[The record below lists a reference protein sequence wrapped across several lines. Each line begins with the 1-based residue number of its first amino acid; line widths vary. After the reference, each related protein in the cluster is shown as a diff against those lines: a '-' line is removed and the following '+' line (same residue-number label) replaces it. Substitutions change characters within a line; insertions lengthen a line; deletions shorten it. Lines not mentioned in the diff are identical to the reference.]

1 MAAAFNSD
9 GAEAIGR
16 ALPGPGERGPARS
29 GPLADFY
36 ELRRAAAFVRARGLR
51 KVALQ
56 FPDELLED
64 AAAVAARMEE
74 ATGAAMYVLGD
85 TSYDSCCVDEVAA
98 EHAGAQAVVHYG
110 PACLSPCRRLPVL
123 HVFGRRPLDVERCAR
138 AFRQLHPDP
147 RSRTA
152 VLSDVV
158 YAHAMD
164 ELEQRL
170 RPDYPHVVFSRLLC
184 EAEPVP
190 DPDPSLLRQ
199 FGREL
204 PEAGLEG
211 GAVFYVGGE
220 GLPLTN
226 LMLSWNRCAFSSF
239 DPATG
244 RARRESLDVNRALRR
259 RLYLV
264 ERARDARAVGILV
277 GTLGVA
283 GYREALRHLRDT
295 LRRAGKRSYTL
306 AVGKPSPTKL
316 ANFPELDVFVLV
328 ACAQNSLLDSHGFYR
343 PVVTPFELELACNP
357 ARTWT
362 GSYLTDFRDLLPGS
376 AWPGGSS
383 WGSGGLSTLLPHR
396 PGAGTPP
403 PAPWSRSTCLWGE
416 A

>member
-1 MAAAFNSD
+1 MSAAARRCAAIIPASAAPPILR
-9 GAEAIGR
+9 GGPIAE
-16 ALPGPGERGPARS
+16 P
-29 GPLADFY
+29 
-36 ELRRAAAFVRARGLR
+36 
-51 KVALQ
+51 
-56 FPDELLED
+56 
-64 AAAVAARMEE
+64 
-74 ATGAAMYVLGD
+74 
-85 TSYDSCCVDEVAA
+85 
-98 EHAGAQAVVHYG
+98 
-110 PACLSPCRRLPVL
+110 LSPPLP
-123 HVFGRRPLDVERCAR
+123 P
-138 AFRQLHPDP
+138 
-147 RSRTA
+147 
-152 VLSDVV
+152 
-158 YAHAMD
+158 D

-403 PAPWSRSTCLWGE
+403 RGPAAPACGERPELEQPELLCHIRRWGRRVSTSWTGAGAVSLTAGSGRWQRAPGVPGG
-416 A
+416 AGGRGRGR